1 MKQKTFRVL
10 TVILFAAATFG
21 CGSVQSAKSPTR
33 HEARQEEAIL
43 ALMAAWNG
51 GPVDGVEQYGAATI
65 AFHYR
70 GQTMT
75 TNFDE
80 LRGLISHWRE
90 AFPDFRMHVDEI
102 ITEENVTAVRM
113 RYEGTHEGVWFG
125 NEPTGK
131 RVLVD
136 EMMFFRFEDGLLVEA
151 WEVDDQLTM
160 RQQLGLI
167 P

>member
-1 MKQKTFRVL
+1 M
-10 TVILFAAATFG
+10 
-21 CGSVQSAKSPTR
+21 
-33 HEARQEEAIL
+33 EA
-43 ALMAAWNG
+43 WCG
-51 GPVDGVEQYGAATI
+51 GPVDVVEQYGAETVI
-65 AFHYR
+65 IHYS
-70 GQTMT
+70 GQTMAT
-75 TNFDE
+75 SFEE
-80 LRGLISHWRE
+80 LKGLIAHWRE
-90 AFPDFRMHVDEI
+90 AFPDFQMHVDEI
-102 ITEENVTAVRM
+102 ITEGDVTAVRM

>member
-1 MKQKTFRVL
+1 MFN
-10 TVILFAAATFG
+10 
-21 CGSVQSAKSPTR
+21 
-33 HEARQEEAIL
+33 EAAIL

-51 GPVDGVEQYGAATI
+51 GPVDVVEQYGADTVV
-65 AFHYR
+65 FHHG

-75 TNFDE
+75 TTFAE
-80 LRGLISHWRE
+80 LKGLIVHWLE

-102 ITEENVTAVRM
+102 ITEGDVTAVRM
-113 RYEGTHEGVWFG
+113 RYEGTHKGVWFG